1 MAIPGSLASFMPSP
15 IQSGN
20 ATAQAKTTLSTQKH
34 TMLNTLP
41 ILNFG
46 NLTTPNQMMIYIRFS
61 SLSASSRIFGDQ

>member
-15 IQSGN
+15 IQSGS

-61 SLSASSRIFGDQ
+61 TLSASSRIFGDQ